1 MSRFDDDWDEPDWDD
16 IRRSRSSFDTSRRR
30 RGAVGDRGALHREL
44 AKLAKARKGGAR
56 KYDQQAQSPHD
67 EPYEDAFDRDT
78 PAHGNDRR
86 LEEQFRSY
94 SPDAPEPASTYM
106 VTARKP
112 VNGPSVIESHYRE
125 SQPFLDTRSFIRAL
139 YDSRWIITLLVVVG
153 MALGAAATLTLT
165 RKYTAQSNLYF
176 DPAKLQVTWDGQ
188 TSNQF
193 SPQTV
198 ASLVNSQIQILTSS
212 TVMQDVVEKLSLTED
227 SEFGASLTGPASSFA
242 AASALEEVVSAS
254 RVGDSFVIAVSVTT
268 QQADKSAEIANEVV
282 ESFYQ
287 YETKTASDQYS
298 NITSVFDRRLE
309 DLRAKAFA
317 AEKAVEDYRAKNDL
331 VTAGGVLI
339 SDERL
344 AALNTA
350 LVAAE
355 QKTIEASAKVDAAN
369 RLSLEDA
376 VAGTSDT
383 EVSSATLVQLRQQ
396 YSTAAAEL
404 GRLQSQ
410 LGARHPSIGAAEA
423 TLAGLRTEIRQELKR
438 MASIAQ
444 TELSQAQKA
453 QDDLAKELAAQKAL
467 KLSNSPNQA
476 ALDNLVLQAE
486 TTRNVYEAMLT
497 RTRQANEEF
506 NNLQSN
512 VQVIGKA
519 VPPISADGPGRLMM
533 LIGGLFG
540 GGAFGLGLGICFALA
555 RRLAGHPGVRSYF
568 AFND

>member
-1 MSRFDDDWDEPDWDD
+1 MNRFDDDWDEPDWGDN
-16 IRRSRSSFDTSRRR
+16 RRTRSSFDASRRR
-30 RGAVGDRGALHREL
+30 RDSDRDRGALHREL
-44 AKLAKARKGGAR
+44 AKLANARKGGAR
-56 KYDQQAQSPHD
+56 KYDQRAQSTED
-67 EPYEDAFDRDT
+67 EPFGDE
-78 PAHGNDRR
+78 DRR
-86 LEEQFRSY
+86 GNSLQGNNRRFDDQTDQYDRESHQ
-94 SPDAPEPASTYM
+94 PASTYTVAARGP
-106 VTARKP
+106 VT
-112 VNGPSVIESHYRE
+112 GPQVIESRYRARE
-125 SQPFLDTRSFIRAL
+125 PFLDTRSFIRSL
-139 YDSRWIITLLVVVG
+139 YESRWIIVLLVIVG

-165 RKYTAQSNLYF
+165 RKYTAHASLYF

-198 ASLVNSQIQILTSS
+198 TSLVNSQIQILTSS
-212 TVMQDVVEKLSLTED
+212 TVMQDVVEKLSLTD
-227 SEFGASLTGPASSFA
+227 DAEFGASLTGPASTFA
-242 AASALEEVVSAS
+242 AASALAKAVNAS
-254 RVGDSFVIAVSVTT
+254 RVGDSFIIAVNVTT
-268 QQADKSAEIANEVV
+268 QEADKSAEIANEVV

-298 NITSVFDRRLE
+298 NVTSVFDRRLE

-350 LVAAE
+350 LVAAQ

-383 EVSSATLVQLRQQ
+383 EVSSSTLVQLRQQ

-404 GRLQSQ
+404 GSLQSQ
-410 LGARHPSIGAAEA
+410 LGSRHPSISAAEA
-423 TLAGLRTEIRQELKR
+423 TLTGLRTEIRLELKR

-444 TELSQAQKA
+444 TELSRAQKA

-476 ALDNLVLQAE
+476 ALDNLLLQAE

-519 VPPISADGPGRLMM
+519 VPPIDADGPGRLMM

-540 GGAFGLGLGICFALA
+540 GGALGLGLGICFALA
-555 RRLAGHPGVRSYF
+555 RRLAKHPGLRSYF
-568 AFND
+568 SFND